1 MYSKVYDGVTDFEI
15 RDSSKTQ
22 DLNISRSKRYLFSK

>member
-1 MYSKVYDGVTDFEI
+1 MYSNVYDGVTDFKI

-22 DLNISRSKRYLFSK
+22 DLNISRSKRYLYFK